1 MDEKNIDYIIE
12 KYPNR
17 IPVILNQ
24 TERFLRLHKLKKHK
38 YLIHSETKVGL
49 FLFQLKKI
57 NNIKT
62 ADSMFLLH
70 NDTVINSGD
79 TFGFLQ
85 VKFNNEKALILTV
98 DVESAFG

>member
-1 MDEKNIDYIIE
+1 MDEKAIDYIIE

-17 IPVILNQ
+17 IPVILYQ

-49 FLFQLKKI
+49 FLYQLKKI
-57 NNIKT
+57 NHIKT

-85 VKFNNEKALILTV
+85 VKFNEKALILTV